1 MKTHRSRFASV
12 VLAAVAW
19 SGVLWAR
26 GELTPVFTL
35 DTRTL
40 ENGLSALFAL
50 DTRDPDVGAVSALFT
65 LDTRGDLSPLS
76 ALFALDTRDLDL
88 FYAPQNL
95 ALAAEQLTVARATWE
110 YNGPTLGFQI
120 ERRPPLGS
128 WTSTSLPGATLRTWQ
143 DTTVLPGQFY
153 EYRIAAV
160 LPGGLTRVALKEGS
174 LIVNSSQGGGT
185 KDTWVV

>member
-110 YNGPTLGFQI
+110 CTGMPLGFVLA
-120 ERRPPLGS
+120 RRAPQGEWGTVVLTNGS
-128 WTSTSLPGATLRTWQ
+128 LRSWA

-153 EYRIAAV
+153 EYRVAA
-160 LPGGLTRVALKEGS
+160 
-174 LIVNSSQGGGT
+174 
-185 KDTWVV
+185 TWPADCRTTARSPASRCRRCRLRRIRRAPA